1 MYLQRTFLFFI
12 AGTAMVGLSQ
22 AQDVRTT
29 LTIEEPQVREM
40 VITEGYDDP
49 ITIEREE
56 NLWRVKSTESGSNEE
71 IVLFVDND
79 GNVLSAS
86 EVTTM
91 RISQDASGFEET
103 DQHEIVGPLVTDITR
118 ARRRLRKQFL
128 KLVKILRG
136 KPARAGVRQRRK
148 IRLRT
153 HTRPGGKT
161 RQQGKLATSD
171 NFRMRRQHLLEQCR
185 A

>member
-1 MYLQRTFLFFI
+1 
-12 AGTAMVGLSQ
+12 MVVLSQ

-103 DQHEIVGPLVTDITR
+103 DQHEIEILNESSVVTVVMNAGFHNVHDID
-118 ARRRLRKQFL
+118 FL
-128 KLVKILRG
+128 DGRG
-136 KPARAGVRQRRK
+136 VWKAEADDISGEDYELHVNPENGNIVH
-148 IRLRT
+148 IE
-153 HTRPGGKT
+153 
-161 RQQGKLATSD
+161 D
-171 NFRMRRQHLLEQCR
+171 D
-185 A
+185 